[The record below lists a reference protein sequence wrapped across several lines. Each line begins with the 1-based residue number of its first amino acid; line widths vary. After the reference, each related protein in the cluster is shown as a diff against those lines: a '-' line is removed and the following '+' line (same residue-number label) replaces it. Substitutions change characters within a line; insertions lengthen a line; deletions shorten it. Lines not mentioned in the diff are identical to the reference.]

1 MISKIGRFNFM
12 VACIV
17 IAVFL
22 AGVAQ
27 GVPRAPMD
35 IMKGVVDEVFH
46 ALQIFPVNGP
56 PENLPKRR
64 AEIRKI
70 IDNHFDAALMS
81 QRALGKYWK
90 EISEDK
96 QQEFTKLFYWRL
108 YNFYIM
114 RLEAY
119 SDEKV
124 IYNKELLKG
133 NVAAIYTQI
142 SSKKYPEFDIEYRLK
157 QYGDD
162 WKIYDVVIEGVSLVA
177 NYRSQFNSF
186 LGKKSFDEL
195 LKALREKTPEDSL
208 H

>member
-1 MISKIGRFNFM
+1 MRSKIGRFTFM
-12 VACIV
+12 TACIV
-17 IAVFL
+17 IAAL
-22 AGVAQ
+22 TAGAAQ
-27 GVPRAPMD
+27 GVALSPMET
-35 IMKGVVDEVFH
+35 MKGVVAEVFH
-46 ALQIFPVNGP
+46 SLQAYPVDGP
-56 PENLPKRR
+56 PENLPRR
-64 AEIRKI
+64 REEIRKI
-70 IDNHFDAALMS
+70 IDGHFDAVQMS

-96 QQEFTKLFYWRL
+96 RQEFTRLFYWRL

-133 NVAAIYTQI
+133 NVAAIYTQV
-142 SSKKYPEFDIEYRLK
+142 SSKKYPEFDIEYRLR
-157 QYGDD
+157 QNGDE